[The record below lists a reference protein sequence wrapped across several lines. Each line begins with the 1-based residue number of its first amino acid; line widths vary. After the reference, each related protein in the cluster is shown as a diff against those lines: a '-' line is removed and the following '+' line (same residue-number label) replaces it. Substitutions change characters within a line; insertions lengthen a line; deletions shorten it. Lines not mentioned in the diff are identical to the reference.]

1 MQAPMVYPLFGSS
14 LSIIVATVIQIYKNL
29 KHLNI
34 ASALVLTTVNVPS
47 LTIIYENTTERKF
60 VDSSVQNISNIQCI
74 DKYNRLAI
82 T

>member
-60 VDSSVQNISNIQCI
+60 VDSSVQNISNIV
-74 DKYNRLAI
+74 KAEV
-82 T
+82 TFFH

>member
-1 MQAPMVYPLFGSS
+1 MQAPKVYPLFGSS

-60 VDSSVQNISNIQCI
+60 VDSSVQNISN
-74 DKYNRLAI
+74 KVKG
-82 T
+82 